1 MKLKSAENDIDNVKN
16 KIKEK
21 DKDKAKLNF
30 KRKLTDIMQKY
41 GVDFDV
47 DLLDDE
53 SIDKIKFS
61 NLQYKNIARD
71 VSVVYDNKN
80 DYYGAYI
87 YTINENKTMA
97 DENYIIKRNYL
108 NKTYKLSLIINEVRQ
123 VNELYRQELNDIE
136 NKYDLSSKNDIS
148 LEKDL
153 KRQTYPKNE

>member
-47 DLLDDE
+47 DLLDDD

>member
-1 MKLKSAENDIDNVKN
+1 MD
-16 KIKEK
+16 
-21 DKDKAKLNF
+21 
-30 KRKLTDIMQKY
+30 
-41 GVDFDV
+41 
-47 DLLDDE
+47 
-53 SIDKIKFS
+53 
-61 NLQYKNIARD
+61 
-71 VSVVYDNKN
+71 
-80 DYYGAYI
+80 
-87 YTINENKTMA
+87 

>member
-16 KIKEK
+16 KIKE
-21 DKDKAKLNF
+21 KDKAKLNF

-80 DYYGAYI
+80 DYYSAYI
-87 YTINENKTMA
+87 YTINENKTMD

-136 NKYDLSSKNDIS
+136 NKYDLSSKNVIS

>member
-1 MKLKSAENDIDNVKN
+1 
-16 KIKEK
+16 
-21 DKDKAKLNF
+21 
-30 KRKLTDIMQKY
+30 MQKY
-41 GVDFDV
+41 GIDFDV

-87 YTINENKTMA
+87 YTINENKTMD